1 MKILHYKESN
11 NFLPSKR
18 ILKAIIDQERIFL
31 ECDFNTTSDLKD
43 DFDVVYV
50 NNLSIQARRAIRKL
64 KSQGYPIVYQGNSN
78 SENFRNTVRFSNLFS
93 GLYRRFIMSSYS
105 LADAIIV
112 PTQHNK
118 NMLRSYGLTQI
129 IDVIPSPIDMK
140 RFAYDAT
147 KVEEFREYFQLPVGQ
162 SLVIGSGHAF
172 ERKGILDF
180 LSVARAMPDITF
192 IWFGEA
198 DSKALPDKVT
208 KALSQASANVIIAGY
223 IEGRIYE
230 GALSAADVYFY
241 PTYEDAEVDNVIEA
255 MASTTQVILRDIE
268 VYRPW
273 LSDSESCYKG
283 DTNEDFVTLIRDSIL
298 GKITGTQQAAYKIAS
313 GYTYEMCG
321 KLMKRTFEK
330 VLEEDSNEH

>member
-11 NFLPSKR
+11 NVLPSKR
-18 ILKAIIDQERIFL
+18 ILKAIFDQERVFS
-31 ECDFNTTSDLKD
+31 ECGFNTTNNPKDGFDL
-43 DFDVVYV
+43 VYV
-50 NNLSIQARRAIRKL
+50 NNLSIQTRRAIRKL

-78 SENFRNTVRFSNLFS
+78 SENFRNTVRFSNLLS
-93 GLYRRFIMSSYS
+93 GLYRRFILSCYS

-147 KVEEFREYFQLPVGQ
+147 KVEEFRKYFQFPVGQ
-162 SLVIGSGHAF
+162 SIVVGSGHTF
-172 ERKGILDF
+172 ERKGIIDF

-198 DSKALPDKVT
+198 ENKALPAKVT
-208 KALSQASANVIIAGY
+208 KAINNASSNVIMAGH
-223 IEGRIYE
+223 ITGRIYE

-273 LSDSESCYKG
+273 LSGGESCYLG

-298 GKITGTQQAAYKIAS
+298 GKITGTQQAGYKIAS
-313 GYTYEMCG
+313 MYTYEMCG

-330 VLEEDSNEH
+330 VLEEDSNEY